1 MDLDPEDVFKDDED
15 DPDNES
21 FQQSESS
28 KEYVVYLVD
37 ASPKMFSTSCPGQ
50 DQEESH
56 FRVAISCIA
65 ESLKTMIISRSYD
78 EVAICFF
85 NTKEKK
91 NLQDLSGVFV
101 FNVPERE
108 HLDMPTARLIKEF
121 DGIEESF
128 MKEIGSQYGIVPGS
142 RENSLYNALWAA
154 QALLRKG
161 SAKTADKRILL
172 FTNEDDPFG
181 SLHGAA
187 KADMTRTTLQRA
199 KDAQDLG
206 ISIELLPLS
215 HPDEEFN
222 VSAFY
227 ADLLGLDGEEVA
239 QFMPSAGQK
248 LEDMKDQLRKR
259 MFTKRVV
266 RRIEF
271 HITNELSI
279 GLNTYALFRPALPGA
294 ITWLDSVTNRPL
306 KIERSLICEDTGAL
320 IEEPPKR
327 FQSYRNDYVKFS
339 VDEISEM
346 KRISPGKLHLL
357 GFKPLSCLK
366 DYHNLRPSTFVY
378 PSDQEVVGSKCIF
391 IALHRSMLRHK
402 RFAVA
407 FHGSVSHPQLVAL
420 VAQIFPDTEDDAP
433 EADEEQI
440 QKAAALIKRI
450 DVKDFS
456 VCQFANPALQRH
468 YAVLQA
474 LALEE
479 DDIPETVDETLPDEE
494 GLARSTVLK
503 AVEAFKLSVYG
514 EHYDVESDHLD
525 KEKVGDASRKRK
537 AEDAAKLSANYDW
550 GNLADNGQLKDL
562 TVAALKTYLNAHN
575 LPVTGKKEALISRIL
590 THMGKLIDSKSNF
603 SDLYIVT
610 NGTVSVNPSGPMCGN
625 IQNVTFPFW
634 GGDRAE
640 SCGHPELEL
649 TCQAGGVPQIS
660 IKSVNYLVI
669 EININIQ
676 AFTVARTDYLN
687 NLCPQ
692 KLANTTLDF
701 ALLDY
706 AWNLENVTL
715 YYDCPKIS
723 NQSSGFPSQFNCSN
737 NGTGRVL
744 NYYML
749 ASAFGNLSAE
759 SKGGL
764 GNCRSNVIVP
774 AFYTAAQSIVTNP
787 TPDTVILPLR
797 NGFGLKWDANIASKC
812 QKCEGS
818 GGRCGYNK
826 TSSGF
831 TCYCPDH
838 TDSSTCNLPGTNG
851 MSLKIKLI
859 IGFGVAGAAVLVVCL
874 MVFTIRHKK
883 QNVILMNFQKGRKK
897 NSERIEAFIMK
908 YGSDLAPKRYSFSDI
923 KKITKSFKD
932 KLGEGGFGTVFKGKL
947 SDGRLVAVKVL
958 SESNGDG
965 EEFINEVASIS
976 RTSHVNVV
984 AFLGFCYEGSMRA
997 LIYEFMQNGSLD
1009 KFICHQGSTDDDQTH
1024 NLLEPKTLFEIAIGI
1039 GRGLEYLHRG
1049 CNTRILHLDIK
1060 PHNILLDENFCP
1072 KISDFGLAKLC
1083 ERKESILSMISAR
1096 GTIGYIAPE
1105 LFCRNFGGVS
1115 YKSDVYSYGM
1125 MVLEMVGAK
1134 ENVHVAGSITNEMN
1148 FPLWVYEH
1156 LQQETYFNNNLQGIT
1171 AEEEEI
1177 TKKMIAVSLWC
1188 IQTNPSD
1195 RPSMTKVLEMLQG
1208 SLQSV
1213 PIPPRPFLF
1222 SPPRSSKPNS
1232 SSAISIFASSITMNV
1247 SEYE

>member
-56 FRVAISCIA
+56 FRAAISCIA

-91 NLQDLSGVFV
+91 NLQDLNGVFV

-108 HLDMPTARLIKEF
+108 HLDRPTARLIKEF

-215 HPDEEFN
+215 RPDEEFN

-259 MFTKRVV
+259 
-266 RRIEF
+266 
-271 HITNELSI
+271 
-279 GLNTYALFRPALPGA
+279 A

-327 FQSYRNDYVKFS
+327 FQSYRNLFYNFFLPDQTAPPRALFSDYVKFS

-378 PSDQEVVGSKCIF
+378 PSDQEVVGSTCIF

-420 VAQIFPDTEDDAP
+420 VAQDETTRPDGQIFPDTEDDAP

-494 GLARSTVLK
+494 GLARPTVLK
-503 AVEAFKLSVYG
+503 AIEAFKLSVYG
-514 EHYDVESDHLD
+514 EHYDEESDHLD
-525 KEKVGDASRKRK
+525 KGDASRKRK

-590 THMGKLIDSKSNF
+590 THMGNKTFK
-603 SDLYIVT
+603 
-610 NGTVSVNPSGPMCGN
+610 CGN

-649 TCQAGGVPQIS
+649 TCQGGIPQIS
-660 IKSVNYLVI
+660 IMSVNYQVI
-669 EININIQ
+669 EINIDIQ
-676 AFTVARTDYLN
+676 AFTVARTDYLE

-701 ALLDY
+701 TLLDY

-715 YYDCPKIS
+715 YYDCPRIS

-737 NGTGRVL
+737 NGSTGVL
-744 NYYML
+744 NYYMI

-774 AFYTAAQSIVTNP
+774 AFYTAAQTIVTNP

-797 NGFGLKWDANIASKC
+797 NGFGLKWNANIASKC
-812 QKCEGS
+812 QACDAS

-838 TDSSTCNLPGTNG
+838 TDSSTCNSPGTNG

-859 IGFGVAGAAVLVVCL
+859 IGFGVAGAAILVVCL

-883 QNVILMNFQKGRKK
+883 QNIVLMNFQKGRKK
-897 NSERIEAFIMK
+897 NSERIEAFIMNK
-908 YGSDLAPKRYSFSDI
+908 KFQCGNLQEVSFPFWGGDRPEECGYPELKLTCHGGVPQISLMSVSYQVIEINMDILAFTVARTDYLTNLCPQQLINTTFSFSLLWAWNLENVTLYYDCPRDI
-923 KKITKSFKD
+923 NIVSQSSSGFPSQFNCSNRGTGLLLNYFVTDSAFQNLSAEVKGDLSTCQNNVVVPVFYTVAQSIEANPTLD
-932 KLGEGGFGTVFKGKL
+932 DMIQPLRNGFGLKWNEKFYSKCQACNASGGVCGFDSIEFLCYCPNHTDSSNCLQSGLFTTMNTVF
-947 SDGRLVAVKVL
+947 
-958 SESNGDG
+958 
-965 EEFINEVASIS
+965 
-976 RTSHVNVV
+976 
-984 AFLGFCYEGSMRA
+984 
-997 LIYEFMQNGSLD
+997 
-1009 KFICHQGSTDDDQTH
+1009 
-1024 NLLEPKTLFEIAIGI
+1024 
-1039 GRGLEYLHRG
+1039 
-1049 CNTRILHLDIK
+1049 
-1060 PHNILLDENFCP
+1060 
-1072 KISDFGLAKLC
+1072 
-1083 ERKESILSMISAR
+1083 
-1096 GTIGYIAPE
+1096 
-1105 LFCRNFGGVS
+1105 
-1115 YKSDVYSYGM
+1115 
-1125 MVLEMVGAK
+1125 
-1134 ENVHVAGSITNEMN
+1134 
-1148 FPLWVYEH
+1148 
-1156 LQQETYFNNNLQGIT
+1156 
-1171 AEEEEI
+1171 
-1177 TKKMIAVSLWC
+1177 
-1188 IQTNPSD
+1188 
-1195 RPSMTKVLEMLQG
+1195 
-1208 SLQSV
+1208 
-1213 PIPPRPFLF
+1213 
-1222 SPPRSSKPNS
+1222 
-1232 SSAISIFASSITMNV
+1232 
-1247 SEYE
+1247 